1 MKERSESI
9 APLFK
14 GWELL
19 QGELTGLVERASA
32 EQLGWRAS
40 PEQWPIWASIGHLA
54 GCRVYWLCHV
64 FGEAGAET
72 TPFQTYGDDPGWE
85 DDLSRPRNADE
96 LLGALK
102 SSWAIVERCL
112 ETWTLSMLGEEFVR
126 TRSDGVRQ
134 AHTRQ
139 SVLFRM
145 LTHEAVHA
153 GSISEVLGMHGLP
166 ELDIWSGLSRDV

>member
-1 MKERSESI
+1 MESGLV

-19 QGELTGLVERASA
+19 QGELAGLVERATP

-40 PEQWPIWASIGHLA
+40 TGQWPIWASIGHLA
-54 GCRVYWLCHV
+54 GCRVYWLCQV
-64 FGEAGAET
+64 FGEPGADT
-72 TPFQTYGDDPGWE
+72 TPFPHPYDGPGWE
-85 DDLSRPRNADE
+85 DDLSQPRGAAE
-96 LLGALK
+96 LTWALE

-112 ETWTLSMLGEEFVR
+112 ATWTLPVLGEEFIR
-126 TRSDGVRQ
+126 RRSDGVRQ

-139 SVLFRM
+139 SVLFRL

-166 ELDIWSGLSRDV
+166 ELDIWMGLSREL

>member
-1 MKERSESI
+1 MESDSI

-19 QGELTGLVERASA
+19 QGELTALVKRTTP

-40 PEQWPIWASIGHLA
+40 EVQWPIWASIGHLA
-54 GCRVYWLCHV
+54 ACRVYWLCHV
-64 FGEAGAET
+64 FNEPGADT
-72 TPFQTYGDDPGWE
+72 TPFRTYGDDPGWE
-85 DDLSRPRNADE
+85 DDLSQPRGADE
-96 LLGALK
+96 LLWALE
-102 SSWAIVERCL
+102 SSWAIVESTL
-112 ETWTLSMLGEEFVR
+112 GSWTLPMLDKEFVR
-126 TRSDGVRQ
+126 TRSDGIRQ

-145 LTHEAVHA
+145 LTHDAVHA

-166 ELDIWSGLSRDV
+166 ELDLWSGLSREI